1 MRMTYDEMIW
11 YDTDLT
17 LWTISI
23 SWSSNHG
30 YHGPYTGSCT
40 FCRAVWPAAN
50 FPKLK
55 GRLRPWKDIPAP
67 FSNSFGVMK
76 PCWILIYKC
85 HAMFIHLD
93 DLIPGTL
100 FISFHEKLGLGS
112 HLEHYWTIEPQPQAV
127 HERQRSRKPKRKP
140 PELWS
145 ERAAWRPL
153 VKVL

>member
-1 MRMTYDEMIW
+1 MMRW
-11 YDTDLT
+11 YGTILT
-17 LWTISI
+17 W
-23 SWSSNHG
+23 HCEPYP
-30 YHGPYTGSCT
+30 YHGHLIMVIMVHILVPALFAGL
-40 FCRAVWPAAN
+40 VWPAAN
-50 FPKLK
+50 FPTSWKADC
-55 GRLRPWKDIPAP
+55 GPERTSRPL
-67 FSNSFGVMK
+67 FQTVFGVMK

-112 HLEHYWTIEPQPQAV
+112 HLEHYWTIDPQPQVV